1 MSTIFWSSLTESIHQ
16 LFEGKIET
24 ETKKI
29 ITATL
34 KQEFFNA
41 ACATGNLER
50 VNIYLAEGIDP
61 LVDISIAIGYASSNG
76 RIEIVDR
83 LLFHESQINLNGA
96 LYYASC
102 YGHIAIVDLLLKRFA
117 QSGRINLLTDIFRT
131 LNYAIYKG
139 HTQIEEII
147 KSYIT

>member
-102 YGHIAIVDLLLKRFA
+102 YGHIAIVDLLLKSVAGSRIT
-117 QSGRINLLTDIFRT
+117 RINLLRT
-131 LNYAIYKG
+131 FCTAKNRGY
-139 HTQIEEII
+139 TQIEELI

>member
-102 YGHIAIVDLLLKRFA
+102 YGHIAIVDLLLKSVASSRISRFD
-117 QSGRINLLTDIFRT
+117 LLRSLCTAK
-131 LNYAIYKG
+131 NNG
-139 HTQIEEII
+139 HTQIEKII

>member
-50 VNIYLAEGIDP
+50 VNTYLAEGLDLCVNI
-61 LVDISIAIGYASSNG
+61 ISVAIGYASSNG

-102 YGHIAIVDLLLKRFA
+102 YGHIAIVDLLLKSVAGSRIT
-117 QSGRINLLTDIFRT
+117 RINLLRT
-131 LNYAIYKG
+131 FCTAKNRGY
-139 HTQIEEII
+139 TQIEELI